1 MVNVP
6 TIISELHHLTAFL
19 LYNWACFLME
29 IWELGH
35 STAQSFFDYTVAE
48 RHPQC
53 SDTPSPSSCHVV
65 PLVPLAATEGFIG
78 KQRSVLWDATVRDS
92 GLGKRKGQR
101 ALKRGGTWR
110 KGAWDYWA
118 ISLTAITIIFTSEIL
133 LISDNKMLIP
143 VLESYAMRLVLDK
156 HLFKWDLIIN
166 VATCALQKHT
176 GAANCD
182 VYFWSCTLKAIFGAT
197 GNQLHYC
204 SSCWAGGHWGTEH
217 WPLVE

>member
-1 MVNVP
+1 MRTGPFNCS
-6 TIISELHHLTAFL
+6 I
-19 LYNWACFLME
+19 
-29 IWELGH
+29 
-35 STAQSFFDYTVAE
+35 SFFDYTVAA

-118 ISLTAITIIFTSEIL
+118 ISFTAITIIFTSEIL
-133 LISDNKMLIP
+133 LISANKMLIP